1 MILDSLSQQDAEETY
16 QSLAA
21 LMNLQAAGGQL
32 SDEQKQYIL
41 ENTLVRRIQDDYFD
55 PDAVVF
61 NKRVNASVNQPISFE
76 TKKRNLPDTL
86 PAGWTVTE
94 LGGAKVKVEISQDA
108 EFLVPDLRPMPV
120 SSAGQLPAGFAP
132 GKLYPSRSHP
142 RGLQMTVFG
151 ASDALGNLGIDWDQV
166 LSRVSP
172 DQISVYAGSS
182 MGQMDQDGLGG
193 MLNARF
199 DGKRVTSKNCPLGF
213 AEMPA
218 DFINAYMIG
227 GAGTTGANLGAC
239 ASFLYNLRQGVNDI
253 RAGRARAVIVGSS
266 EAPINPDVISGYA
279 AMGALATDA
288 ELMAIDDRDQV
299 DNRRAARPF
308 SYNCGFT
315 IAESSQFVVLFD
327 DALAME
333 LGATV
338 HAAVTDVFINA
349 DGYKK
354 SISSPGIGNYI
365 TIARSMAVARAILG
379 DESLQQRSYIHAHG
393 SSTPQN
399 RVTESHI
406 LNEVAKNFGIES
418 WPVAA
423 IKAFVGHSLGVS
435 SGDQLIT
442 GLGVWAKGVIPG
454 IKTIDSV
461 ADDVHDSNLSISAEH
476 KEVGAEGIDV
486 TVLNS
491 KGFGGN
497 NASAPIIA
505 PHIARK
511 MLAKKYGAEAYRAY
525 QQANEAVVAQ
535 SAAFDLAARQ
545 GQAELIYKFDNN
557 VLGGEDLGFTG
568 SAVDVPGYGS
578 AVNLKID
585 SPFADLL

>member
-1 MILDSLSQQDAEETY
+1 
-16 QSLAA
+16 
-21 LMNLQAAGGQL
+21 
-32 SDEQKQYIL
+32 
-41 ENTLVRRIQDDYFD
+41 
-55 PDAVVF
+55 
-61 NKRVNASVNQPISFE
+61 
-76 TKKRNLPDTL
+76 
-86 PAGWTVTE
+86 
-94 LGGAKVKVEISQDA
+94 
-108 EFLVPDLRPMPV
+108 
-120 SSAGQLPAGFAP
+120 
-132 GKLYPSRSHP
+132 
-142 RGLQMTVFG
+142 
-151 ASDALGNLGIDWDQV
+151 
-166 LSRVSP
+166 
-172 DQISVYAGSS
+172 
-182 MGQMDQDGLGG
+182 
-193 MLNARF
+193 
-199 DGKRVTSKNCPLGF
+199 
-213 AEMPA
+213 
-218 DFINAYMIG
+218 
-227 GAGTTGANLGAC
+227 
-239 ASFLYNLRQGVNDI
+239 
-253 RAGRARAVIVGSS
+253 
-266 EAPINPDVISGYA
+266 
-279 AMGALATDA
+279 MGALATDA
-288 ELMAIDDRDQV
+288 ELMAIDDKDTV

-338 HAAVTDVFINA
+338 HGAVTDVFINA

-379 DESLQQRSYIHAHG
+379 DEALQQRSYIHAHG

-406 LNEVAKNFGIES
+406 LNEVAKNFGIAN

-442 GLGVWAKGVIPG
+442 SLGVWDKGIIPG
-454 IKTIDSV
+454 IKTIDVV
-461 ADDVHDSNLSISAEH
+461 AEDVHDSNLNISAEH

-497 NASAPIIA
+497 NASAPVLA
-505 PHIARK
+505 PHIARS
-511 MLAKKYGAEAYRAY
+511 MLAKKYGADAFNAY
-525 QQANEAVVAQ
+525 QSANEAVREQ

-557 VLGGEDLGFTG
+557 VLGGEDIGFSG
-568 SAVDVPGYGS
+568 AEVGVPGYGQ
-578 AVNLKID
+578 AVDLTVD
-585 SPFADLL
+585 SPFAELL